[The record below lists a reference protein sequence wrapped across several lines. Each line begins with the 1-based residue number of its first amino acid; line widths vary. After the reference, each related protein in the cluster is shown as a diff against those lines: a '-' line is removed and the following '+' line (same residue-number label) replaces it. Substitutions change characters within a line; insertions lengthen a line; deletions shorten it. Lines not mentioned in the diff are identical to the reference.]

1 MTAKTAQGAT
11 SDRVPLTADDF
22 AALMASIEPFETSPA
37 IVVAVSGGADSMALT
52 LLADEW
58 ARARGGTLF
67 ALTVDHGLRVESKAE
82 GRRVGA
88 WLREK
93 GIPHKILS
101 WTGEKPAAGLQA
113 AARQKRYE
121 LLEAWCR
128 ANGVLHLLL
137 AHNLEDQAETFL
149 MRLGRGSGLAG
160 LSGIASV
167 EYRQGVR
174 LLRPLLSVP
183 KARLVATLE
192 HRGQAWVEDPSNLN
206 EKFLRVRARNILA
219 GLTPEGLEAT
229 RVADA
234 VSRLRRASD
243 AIERQ
248 VTETLAHAVTVYP
261 EGYAR
266 LDAGTLLTAPE
277 EVSLRA
283 LARVLMV
290 VSGGIYPPRF
300 ERLLHLHGE
309 LRAIEDQGLGRGRTL
324 SGCRIMPA
332 TGDYRDSRFGLV
344 VARELVAIGEPVT
357 IHPGETHIWDGRF
370 QVHVDKSAGG
380 EGVSYRVKPM
390 GTHGWAEVREHVDR
404 AKSAPIPSPALIA
417 LPAFF
422 DADGIVAVPHLG
434 FVRSGIDGRKSPFAV
449 AFAPPMGLTA

>member
-1 MTAKTAQGAT
+1 
-11 SDRVPLTADDF
+11 
-22 AALMASIEPFETSPA
+22 
-37 IVVAVSGGADSMALT
+37 MALT

-58 ARARGGTLF
+58 TRARGGTLY
-67 ALTVDHGLRVESKAE
+67 ALTVDHGLRPESKAE
-82 GRRVGA
+82 ARRVGA
-88 WLREK
+88 WLK
-93 GIPHKILS
+93 GRGIFHKVLT
-101 WTGEKPAAGLQA
+101 WTGEKPTSGLQA

-128 ANGVLHLLL
+128 AKGVLHLLL

-160 LSGIASV
+160 LSGIAPV
-167 EYRQGVR
+167 EYLEGVR
-174 LLRPLLSVP
+174 LVRPLLAIP

-192 HRGQAWVEDPSNLN
+192 GQGQPWVEDPSNLN
-206 EKFLRVRARNILA
+206 EKFLRVRARTILA
-219 GLTPEGLEAT
+219 GLTPEGLEAA

-248 VTETLAHAVTVYP
+248 VADALVGAVTVYP

-266 LDAGTLLTAPE
+266 LDAGALLRVPE

-283 LARVLMV
+283 LARVLMC
-290 VSGGIYPPRF
+290 VSGSIYPPRF

-309 LRAIEDQGLGRGRTL
+309 LRAIENRELGRGRTL

-332 TGDYRDSRFGLV
+332 TGDHRDSRFGLV
-344 VARELVAIGEPVT
+344 IARELVAIGAAVDLR
-357 IHPGETHIWDGRF
+357 PGETGLWDGRF
-370 QVHVDKSAGG
+370 RVDVDKSAGG
-380 EGVSYRVKPM
+380 EGASYRVGPL
-390 GTHGWAEVREHVDR
+390 GTQGWAEIREQVDR
-404 AKSAPIPSPALIA
+404 AKSAPIPAPALVV

-422 DADGIVAVPHLG
+422 DQDEIVAVPHIN
-434 FVRSGIDGRKSPFAV
+434 FTREGIGGAKPLFSTV
-449 AFAPPMGLTA
+449 FAPPVGLTA